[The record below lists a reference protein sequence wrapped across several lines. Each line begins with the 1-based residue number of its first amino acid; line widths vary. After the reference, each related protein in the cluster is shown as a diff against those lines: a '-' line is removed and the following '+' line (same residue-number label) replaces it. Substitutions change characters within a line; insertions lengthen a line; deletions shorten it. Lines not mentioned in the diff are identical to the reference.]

1 MDVRSEISTIALG
14 EALHI
19 VVDLASAPQ
28 GLRQVTGATSHPGA
42 RSLFE
47 SARTVDADAVA
58 PWLLT
63 PPPELR
69 DLWLQRSLA
78 LAQERPAVLWLI
90 GGPKAPDAVFR
101 QLTERLDVV
110 LDDDTEMLLRF
121 YDPRVI
127 DELTS
132 CLETEPHQAFF
143 GAFKTWAY
151 LNRDGLLCRVSPA
164 SSVRSDGYQSPMHLS
179 AKASAA
185 LLLSSEAGQV
195 LIETLK
201 RWPDDL
207 QAMPKHQQFDLAKA
221 CCRQADSLNMDNLA
235 DKVLLLMW
243 AAGQPA
249 GYFDSEA
256 WSTDRHRLMSGEQTL
271 TALLEASV

>member
-1 MDVRSEISTIALG
+1 MEARSDLSVEALS
-14 EALHI
+14 ETLHI

-28 GLRQVTGATSHPGA
+28 GLRLITGSTSHPFA

-69 DLWLQRSLA
+69 ELWLQRSKI
-78 LAQERPAVLWLI
+78 LAQERPAVLWLL
-90 GGPKAPDAVFR
+90 GGPQVPDAVFR
-101 QLTERLDVV
+101 QLTQRLDVV

-121 YDPRVI
+121 YDPRVFG
-127 DELTS
+127 ELLA
-132 CLETEPHQAFF
+132 CLEEDPLQAFL
-143 GAFKTWAY
+143 GAFRTWAY
-151 LNRDGLLCRVSPA
+151 LNRDGVLCKVAPAASNQEDRYESPL
-164 SSVRSDGYQSPMHLS
+164 RLS
-179 AKASAA
+179 AQASAA

-195 LIETLK
+195 LNETLK

-207 QAMPKHQQFDLAKA
+207 QMLLKQQQFDLAKA
-221 CCRQADSLNMDNLA
+221 CCKHADTLDMDNLA

-243 AAGQPA
+243 AAGQPT
-249 GYFDSEA
+249 GYFDSKA
-256 WSTDRHRLMSGEQTL
+256 WLIDRQRLKSGEQTL
-271 TALLEASV
+271 MSLLEAGV